1 MRVKKKQFKLN
12 VGLTW
17 YLQNSKNNKY
27 NKLFNQ
33 KIYLI
38 ILSISDL
45 FTEKFSMNFSKDLT
59 LFKIWDEF
67 FSLLSDTLKLSDL
80 KQQQQQKCI
89 KKKTEMQILN
99 N

>member
-67 FSLLSDTLKLSDL
+67 FLETMKPGLIAWNEKDAF
-80 KQQQQQKCI
+80 
-89 KKKTEMQILN
+89 LN
-99 N
+99 IW